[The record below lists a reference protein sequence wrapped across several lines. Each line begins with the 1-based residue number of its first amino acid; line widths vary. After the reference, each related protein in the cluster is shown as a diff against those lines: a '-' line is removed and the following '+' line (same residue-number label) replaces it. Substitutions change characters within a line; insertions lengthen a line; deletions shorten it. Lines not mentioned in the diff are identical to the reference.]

1 MRSARGSTWFPSVF
15 VSLLS
20 VAGLAGNA
28 AAMDEADLRRRL
40 AVRLE
45 SDPGRTCL
53 AAAVVEASR
62 VVDAYVCGDTRKPA
76 SVDAHTA
83 FEIGSISK
91 TMTAA
96 LLADLIRQ
104 GKASLDDP
112 LTAYL
117 PPGTPVPAFQG
128 QPILLRHVVTHF
140 SGLPAQASRMA
151 PSDPHDPYATLDVPR
166 LLGSLEDVQL
176 KRAPGSAFEYS
187 TFGYMLL
194 SHIIAQRAGQDFE
207 KQARQVLFEPLGMR
221 GTYIGKAPA
230 GVRKAIGH
238 VEGRPVRE
246 WTFPVN
252 FAGTGG
258 VRATLP
264 DMVRYLQAQMGLIDT
279 PAAPALAMTHEPL
292 AGEPEIGMA
301 WFLTRLGNR
310 TLYNH
315 DGGTGGFTS
324 VMMFDRVGQRGVV
337 ILADNNWT
345 PQERMNAL
353 AIHLLDLGP
362 MPVRKRP
369 KAATPLPVET
379 GRRKIAMQ

>member
-1 MRSARGSTWFPSVF
+1 MRSARGSTRFLSTF
-15 VSLLS
+15 LLGLPIL
-20 VAGLAGNA
+20 AGLADNA
-28 AAMDEADLRRRL
+28 AAMEAADLQRRL

-53 AAAVVEASR
+53 AAAVVEAAR
-62 VVDAYVCGDTRKPA
+62 VTEAYVCGGARKSA
-76 SVDAHTA
+76 AIDAHTA

-91 TMTAA
+91 TITAA

-104 GKASLDDP
+104 GKASLDAP
-112 LTAYL
+112 LATYL
-117 PPGTPVPAFQG
+117 PPGTPMPTFQG
-128 QPILLRHVVTHF
+128 QPVLLRHVVTHY

-151 PSDPHDPYATLDVPR
+151 PSDPSNPYATLDVER
-166 LLGSLEDVQL
+166 LLGSLEDVRL
-176 KRAPGSAFEYS
+176 KEPPGTSFEYS

-194 SHIIAQRAGQDFE
+194 SYIVAQLAGQDFE

-221 GTYIGKAPA
+221 GAYIAKPPD
-230 GVRKAIGH
+230 GVRKAMGH

-264 DMVRYLQAQMGLIDT
+264 DMVRYLQAQMGRIDA
-279 PAAPALAMTHEPL
+279 PVSPALLLTQQPL
-292 AGEPEIGMA
+292 AGEPEIGMG
-301 WFLTRLGNR
+301 WFLTRHGNR
-310 TLYNH
+310 TLHSH

-324 VMMFDRVGQRGVV
+324 VMMFDRAGKRGAV

-353 AIHLLDLGP
+353 ALHLLDLGP
-362 MPVRKRP
+362 MPRRS
-369 KAATPLPVET
+369 KAFTPPPLET